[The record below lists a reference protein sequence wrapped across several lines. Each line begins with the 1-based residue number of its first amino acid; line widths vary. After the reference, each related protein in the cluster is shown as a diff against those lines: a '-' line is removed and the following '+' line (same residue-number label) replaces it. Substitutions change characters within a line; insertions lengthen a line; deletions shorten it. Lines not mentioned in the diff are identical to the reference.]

1 MVRTLPSRWLES
13 HTVTAASLPCF
24 TRHPYIRIL
33 FAYRSALRDNGDC
46 DAPTTTVYQI
56 PDSTRCCSESACYVR
71 ISCLIVGQ
79 RGAVWEQLCNYCATR
94 ISALYRFDV
103 RPSRAQTMKRLADF
117 RPSDVPF
124 GGLQISRYTRVY
136 CYLSPSAPR
145 KRSTPISLPG
155 DGHRARQQNT
165 NDPRAAWAA

>member
-1 MVRTLPSRWLES
+1 MVREGTVWVSPLGDNGLANSRFYTLLFGINRLRSDELPL
-13 HTVTAASLPCF
+13 VGQTAA
-24 TRHPYIRIL
+24 
-33 FAYRSALRDNGDC
+33 
-46 DAPTTTVYQI
+46 
-56 PDSTRCCSESACYVR
+56 VR
-71 ISCLIVGQ
+71 K
-79 RGAVWEQLCNYCATR
+79 QLCNYCATR
-94 ISALYRFDV
+94 ISAVYRFDV